1 MDYRKI
7 FAERLKELR
16 LEHNLTQVEL
26 AQKTNT
32 SKSVISAWELE
43 QNEPSVS
50 SLISIAKFFDVSLD
64 YLCGLD
70 DYY

>member
-32 SKSVISAWELE
+32 SKSVISAWELG

-50 SLISIAKFFDVSLD
+50 SLISLAKFFDVSLD